1 MDIPQQKDETK
12 ESIIKSEEVP
22 QDKEKEKEIS
32 ESPKEEGGKKKKKK
46 GKKSH
51 KNISEQIPKEEEKV
65 DEKPKVEEKVIDEK
79 PKEEIPKAEEGQ
91 NEIIPEQN
99 ILSVEE
105 DKSKDKEEDKEG
117 KIKLKSKKKLIK
129 KGKPEEN
136 AQDKDKEENE
146 NIIKEDKKEDSK
158 PEPLEEEII
167 LIEEIINQEEDENKP
182 VTIKK
187 ILKKGNNLIQ
197 KLVQENPKKP
207 SDTQKVIE
215 ETILINGSENKD
227 KDNNIIKRT
236 ISNKNRVINQILDKS
251 TPEEKII
258 SQNETTTKNKQKKGI
273 TRIKEEPII
282 LNPENQDKIK
292 YNQYTINKNEVT
304 EELFDLNPKDDTK
317 NKISENKYP
326 LNQYLIDILTP
337 LGIEINFELSE
348 EKPKEDEKII
358 LKGKNKKLIVSHGT
372 DKEEPKEE
380 DKKEEKKEE
389 NKKDK
394 DGEINKNK
402 RIEGR
407 IRWMNDT
414 DFMDE
419 RSSNKVTLPH
429 KWRTHP
435 RLYGK
440 DSRYCRICRN
450 THGLIRKYGLNIC
463 RKCFRERAHLI
474 GFRQTK

>member
-1 MDIPQQKDETK
+1 
-12 ESIIKSEEVP
+12 
-22 QDKEKEKEIS
+22 
-32 ESPKEEGGKKKKKK
+32 
-46 GKKSH
+46 
-51 KNISEQIPKEEEKV
+51 
-65 DEKPKVEEKVIDEK
+65 
-79 PKEEIPKAEEGQ
+79 
-91 NEIIPEQN
+91 
-99 ILSVEE
+99 
-105 DKSKDKEEDKEG
+105 
-117 KIKLKSKKKLIK
+117 
-129 KGKPEEN
+129 
-136 AQDKDKEENE
+136 
-146 NIIKEDKKEDSK
+146 
-158 PEPLEEEII
+158 
-167 LIEEIINQEEDENKP
+167 
-182 VTIKK
+182 
-187 ILKKGNNLIQ
+187 
-197 KLVQENPKKP
+197 
-207 SDTQKVIE
+207 
-215 ETILINGSENKD
+215 
-227 KDNNIIKRT
+227 
-236 ISNKNRVINQILDKS
+236 
-251 TPEEKII
+251 
-258 SQNETTTKNKQKKGI
+258 
-273 TRIKEEPII
+273 
-282 LNPENQDKIK
+282 
-292 YNQYTINKNEVT
+292 
-304 EELFDLNPKDDTK
+304 LNPKDDTK